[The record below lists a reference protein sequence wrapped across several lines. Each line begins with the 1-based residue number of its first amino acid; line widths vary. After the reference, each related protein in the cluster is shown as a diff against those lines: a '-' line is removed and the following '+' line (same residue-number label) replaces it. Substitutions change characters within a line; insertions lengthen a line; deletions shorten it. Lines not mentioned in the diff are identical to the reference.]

1 RPHVRDDLGSRLLET
16 IHVRDPIL
24 LYPRVRDDCWAD
36 DWDARFGSLL
46 ESARSVARKGTCAI
60 VESRG
65 SFQNGMSL
73 GSNSACHGQATA
85 HSTPCPLP
93 RDCWT
98 PACPPVTERPER
110 GAVEEGPI
118 RCPLQACIAH
128 HWSARPYAGAGRP
141 RGAGGIKIRLPR
153 RTFI

>member
-1 RPHVRDDLGSRLLET
+1 MLRRPDRNCTTNRGPAESGIRGRPSTHLPTILRSSSGLQRPHVRDDLGSRLLET

-36 DWDARFGSLL
+36 DWDACFGSLL

-73 GSNSACHGQATA
+73 GSNSACHGQATD
-85 HSTPCPLP
+85 HSTP
-93 RDCWT
+93 
-98 PACPPVTERPER
+98 
-110 GAVEEGPI
+110 
-118 RCPLQACIAH
+118 
-128 HWSARPYAGAGRP
+128 
-141 RGAGGIKIRLPR
+141 
-153 RTFI
+153 